1 MLSKSQLSFIK
12 SLHLKKYR
20 KRHERFLVEGIKSV
34 TEFVASDFH
43 VEHLY
48 YTPEAAAN
56 LGKIPRNI
64 KCLPVTADDM
74 MKISTLDTPQ
84 GILAIV
90 CMKQAVTTFPLPA
103 LRNSYSLFLDGI
115 QNPGNLGTI
124 IRTADWFGIDRI
136 VCSEDCA
143 ELYNPK
149 VIQASMG
156 SAARI
161 PVCYLSLDL
170 LLRETDV
177 PVYGAFLE
185 GASVYETDFG
195 QEAIV
200 VLGNEGS
207 GISANTAACIQHR
220 VTIPRFGAGE
230 SLNVAVSA
238 GIFCAA
244 IRHPPIKRK

>member
-20 KRHERFLVEGIKSV
+20 KRHGRFLVEGIKSV
-34 TEFVASDFH
+34 TEFFASDFH

-64 KCLPVTADDM
+64 KCIPVTVDDM
-74 MKISTLDTPQ
+74 MKMSTLDTPQ
-84 GILAIV
+84 GVLAVV
-90 CMKQAVTTFPLPA
+90 CMKPATTTLPA
-103 LRNSYSLFLDGI
+103 SVFRNSHSLFLDGI

-124 IRTADWFGIDRI
+124 IRTADWFGIDRV

-156 SAARI
+156 SAARV
-161 PVCYLSLDL
+161 PVSYCSLDS

-177 PVYGAFLE
+177 PVYGAFLD
-185 GASVYETDFG
+185 GTSVYETDFG
-195 QEAIV
+195 KEAII
-200 VLGNEGS
+200 VLGNEGN
-207 GISANTAACIQHR
+207 GISEKTASCIQHH

-230 SLNVAVSA
+230 SLNVAVST

-244 IRHPPIKRK
+244 VRHPRG

>member
-12 SLHLKKYR
+12 SLHHKKYR
-20 KRHERFLVEGIKSV
+20 KRHGRFLVEGIKSI
-34 TEFVASDFH
+34 TEFIASDFYIEH
-43 VEHLY
+43 VYH
-48 YTPEAAAN
+48 TPEAVAN
-56 LGKIPRNI
+56 LAKIPGNI
-64 KCLPVTADDM
+64 KCTQVTEADM
-74 MKISTLDTPQ
+74 MKISTLDAPQ

-90 CMKQAVTTFPLPA
+90 YMKDPITILPPN
-103 LRNSYSLFLDGI
+103 LFRGSYSLFLDGI

-143 ELYNPK
+143 EFYNPK

-161 PVCYLSLDL
+161 PISYFSLDG
-170 LLRETDV
+170 LLRQTDV
-177 PVYGAFLE
+177 PVYGAFL
-185 GASVYETDFG
+185 GGTSVYETDFG
-195 QEAIV
+195 KEAII
-200 VLGNEGS
+200 VLGNEGN
-207 GISANTAACIQHR
+207 GISETTAALIRHR

-244 IRHPPIKRK
+244 IRSNRR